1 MRSELLGPGKVE
13 VVVALTLLLL
23 LTFLHPQTGAFDRI
37 ISCIEIISKIA
48 ACLHTSSVLHAH
60 KRKKSVHLPRETT
73 ASAPPLF
80 SFQAPHRR
88 SPPPSVLKA
97 GNHQS
102 CSLTSLWLGLEEV
115 RFKVFVGD
123 YVPGVNVISGGTKS
137 RQLGAL
143 A

>member
-37 ISCIEIISKIA
+37 ISCIEISKIVYTLPQY
-48 ACLHTSSVLHAH
+48 CMHT
-60 KRKKSVHLPRETT
+60 KKKKSVHLPRETT
-73 ASAPPLF
+73 ASASAPPLF
-80 SFQAPHRR
+80 SFQAPHKR
-88 SPPPSVLKA
+88 SPPLSERKA

-123 YVPGVNVISGGTKS
+123 YIKY
-137 RQLGAL
+137 LE
-143 A
+143 